1 MAPLSRSDPGMY
13 AIAFSSFFHPPPPP
27 SCKMHSQE
35 RVFASVHGSTPRPMW
50 QPVSVAGAYPA
61 HTGVPDGS
69 LCLHNVPVSMPQGC
83 GSTGSPCSPASCP
96 GNTKKRD
103 RCSCWLFINVLK
115 LPQLAKRPGDMAELL
130 TTACKGLCSFLG
142 SYCFADGCA
151 QAATG
156 RVSSWALSVCTCC
169 VSRSVP
175 LGAAGASRSGSAV

>member
-1 MAPLSRSDPGMY
+1 MAPLSRSDPGIY

-35 RVFASVHGSTPRPMW
+35 RVFASVHGLTPRPMR
-50 QPVSVAGAYPA
+50 QLVSVAGAHPA
-61 HTGVPDGS
+61 HTGVTNGS
-69 LCLHNVPVSMPQGC
+69 LRLHSAPVSMPQGC
-83 GSTGSPCSPASCP
+83 GGTGGPCSLASCP
-96 GNTKKRD
+96 GSTKERD
-103 RCSCWLFINVLK
+103 GCSCWLFINVLK
-115 LPQLAKRPGDMAELL
+115 LPRLAKRPGDTAKPL
-130 TTACKGLCSFLG
+130 TTACKGPCSFLG

-156 RVSSWALSVCTCC
+156 RVSSWALSLCTCC